1 MAEQKKIHTL
11 EELQKLINGWDKST
25 LLSEYL
31 NPEDVDV
38 SEVPYE
44 NRLQQMM
51 GNPEAV
57 QELLKTGNKAFVK
70 KYAQSMLKDKGL
82 FDLYEM
88 NLDNITEELK
98 NVSGDDKFSKED
110 ILGQKEPYRNI
121 NGSTLEAIAK
131 VNGWDFPS
139 MLKMIEEAQ
148 TKQARKDIY
157 DDNLVAR
164 TVFPRISKN
173 LMENG
178 DYDWQDVVLDLG
190 ENALQAVPLAGSGTR
205 VAMIGA
211 RSGLG
216 AKPILY
222 GLGGSLV
229 ENATVPTVMAAADEI
244 RKDDGNLADFGVNA
258 ATGAAVNA
266 AAGRMIKTG
275 ISGLLNNPVVASK
288 IEKAMDTGDEALK
301 NKLTQA
307 YAVLKNPRKHTAQEV
322 KDATNTINLLTRE
335 KEFTNSDL
343 GVNIADYAAN
353 NRKARKVGKEMR
365 EIYEGELIAKKD
377 EPWVKRVKKTEKRY
391 KDPQSPYFTNRETL
405 FPHMFVDQR
414 KVGSQAGLVKT
425 TGQHNLDKPE
435 FKIFAWNDLEPSN
448 RVANQLENMWSG
460 HRSKT
465 FHYGVDFD
473 EIVDGILKD
482 PEMTRAIVRAYGGV
496 NPREAVSSYV
506 INKLGRS
513 DWLKRGESAA
523 ARTFGEWVGED
534 DKKKKE
540 K

>member
-1 MAEQKKIHTL
+1 MSEQKKIHTL
-11 EELQKLINGWDKST
+11 EELQKLINGWDKSI

-44 NRLQQMM
+44 TRLQQMM
-51 GNPEAV
+51 GNPKAV

-70 KYAQSMLKDKGL
+70 KYAQSILNDKGL
-82 FDLYEM
+82 FDMYEM

-148 TKQARKDIY
+148 TKQARNGIY

-173 LMENG
+173 LMETG

-190 ENALQAVPLAGSGTR
+190 ENTLQAVPLAGSGTK

-216 AKPILY
+216 IKPILY

-244 RKDDGNLADFGVNA
+244 RKDDRSLADFGVNA
-258 ATGAAVNA
+258 ATGTAVNSV
-266 AAGRMIKTG
+266 AGRMVKAG
-275 ISGLLNNPVVASK
+275 IGGLLNNPAIASK

-307 YAVLKNPRKHTAQEV
+307 YAVLKNPRKYSEQEI
-322 KDATNTINLLTRE
+322 KNATNTINLLTRK
-335 KEFTNSDL
+335 KEFTNPEL
-343 GVNIADYAAN
+343 KVNIADYAAN
-353 NRKARKVGKEMR
+353 NSKARKVGKKMR
-365 EIYEGELIAKKD
+365 DDYEGELIAKSN
-377 EPWVKRVKKTEKRY
+377 EPWVKRVRKNEERY
-391 KDPQSPYFTNRETL
+391 KDPQSAYFTNRETL
-405 FPHMFVDQR
+405 FPHMFVNQR
-414 KVGSQAGLVKT
+414 KVGSQAGLVKK

-435 FKIFAWNDLEPSN
+435 FNIFAWNDLEPN
-448 RVANQLENMWSG
+448 HRVANQLKNMFAG

-465 FHYGVDFD
+465 FHYGTDFD
-473 EIVDGILKD
+473 EIVDGILRD
-482 PEMTRAIVRAYGGV
+482 PEMTKAIVRAYGGV
-496 NPREAVSSYV
+496 NPREAVASYLT
-506 INKLGRS
+506 NKLGRS
-513 DWLKRGESAA
+513 EWLREGESAA
-523 ARTFGEWVGED
+523 ARSFGEWVD
-534 DKKKKE
+534 DKDKKKE
-540 K
+540 